1 MSPGGVAE
9 RLSLSGG
16 RDVDAAFAQ
25 CENKAVC
32 AGASDPVA
40 TADVDRTAIPLPEAE
55 LRARFEALQRKL
67 IPQWEL
73 IERFTDEPYGIVVV
87 PSLSGV
93 DLPLDSTK
101 RQAYEERYLFLL
113 FLLRQP
119 RAKLVYVT
127 SQPIQP
133 SVIDYYLGLLPGVVA
148 SHARRRLYLVSPHDG
163 GPPPLSAKLLERP
176 RLLDE
181 IRSIAGDPD
190 RSHLVPFNTTR
201 LERDL
206 ALRLGIPMYGADP
219 KFSSLGTKSGGRAL
233 FAEAGVPHPE
243 GRENLRAPED
253 VVDAVLELVAARPG
267 IESVVLKQDEGVSG
281 YGNAVL
287 DVRGLEGAGRAR
299 VEQRLRDLRPEDAH
313 LSAEQFLERL
323 AGGGIVEE
331 LVVGTE
337 LRSPSVQMRA
347 TPLGKVEQLSTHD
360 QLLGGASGLSFL
372 GSVFPASDEY
382 AREIADEALK
392 VGEALARRGVI
403 GRFAVDFLTARTQGG
418 WKTYAIELNLRK
430 GGTTHPYLTLQF
442 LTDGAYDAERALF
455 LTPTGEAKFFV
466 STDRLESEAYRALQP
481 DDVFDLAVRSGL
493 HFDHTTKTGTVFHMM
508 TALGR
513 HGLIGLTAVGDSR
526 EEAQS
531 LFDRTRDA
539 FDREARAASRDQEL
553 PRVD

>member
-1 MSPGGVAE
+1 MSV
-9 RLSLSGG
+9 
-16 RDVDAAFAQ
+16 
-25 CENKAVC
+25 
-32 AGASDPVA
+32 GAPDSVA
-40 TADVDRTAIPLPEAE
+40 TADFDRAGLPLPEPE
-55 LRARFEALQRKL
+55 LQARFDALQRKL
-67 IPQWEL
+67 VPQWEL
-73 IERFTDEPYGIVVV
+73 IEDFTEEPYGIVVV

-119 RAKLVYVT
+119 RAKLIYVT

-148 SHARRRLYLVSPHDG
+148 SHARRRLHLVSPHDG
-163 GPPPLSAKLLERP
+163 GPAPLSAKLLERP

-181 IRSIAGDPD
+181 IRSLAGDPD
-190 RSHLVPFNTTR
+190 RAHLVPFNTTR

-206 ALRLGIPMYGADP
+206 AVRLGLPMYGADP
-219 KFSSLGTKSGGRAL
+219 RFSVLGTKSGGRAL

-243 GRENLRAPED
+243 GREGLRSFD
-253 VVDAVLELVAARPG
+253 DIVDAVIELVAARPG
-267 IESVVLKQDEGVSG
+267 LESVVLKHDEGVSG

-287 DVRGLEGAGRAR
+287 DVRGLERADRAG
-299 VEQRLRDLRPEDAH
+299 VDERLRGVRPEDAH
-313 LSAEQFLERL
+313 STPEEFLERL
-323 AGGGIVEE
+323 ADDGGIVEE
-331 LVVGTE
+331 LIVARE

-347 TPLGKVEQLSTHD
+347 TPLGNVEQLSTHD
-360 QLLGGASGLSFL
+360 QLLGGASGLTFL

-382 AREIADEALK
+382 ARQISHEALK
-392 VGEALARRGVI
+392 VGEALAGRGVL
-403 GRFAVDFLTARTQGG
+403 GRFAVDFLTARTSDG
-418 WKTYAIELNLRK
+418 WKPYAIELNLRK

-466 STDRLESEAYRALQP
+466 STDRLQSDAYRVLQP
-481 DDVFDLAVRSGL
+481 DDVFDLAVRNGL
-493 HFDHTTKTGTVFHMM
+493 HFDHTTKTGAVFHMM
-508 TALGR
+508 TTLGR

-531 LFDRTRDA
+531 LFARTRDA
-539 FDREARAASRDQEL
+539 FDREAREASTDQEL
-553 PRVD
+553 PAVD